1 MTINTPLRSKKRISK
16 NFSCDNYDIQSSGKT
31 IYKIRD
37 RLFSPSTL
45 SLLSKNDYNFSR
57 NYLKNPTPNNLDEE
71 QLKNF
76 RFKSFDNQAYVSYI
90 PLKKTLKKAHSTI
103 EENKIKNEKKPG
115 PSVIFLRD
123 IKLGEMP
130 TITGRHN
137 PDQKKLLLI
146 NQIIK
151 FNVYKKKE
159 EAKKNL
165 LPMKLGKE
173 YHDFIERKNKIFFN
187 PNFNSPFIHKM
198 NSNYMLK
205 TNLFKFHL
213 GTPTTKNKL
222 KIKRQKQIEEE
233 EQIQLELKDQME
245 ELSVDLQ
252 YYKKAIKV
260 FLTDETK
267 LNQIIIHE
275 DFFDSFVNKI
285 NFLFDDRKFPTI
297 KNNLEKITLELIGVG
312 GLEWTRMNMIEVSTL
327 TYLHKLKAKI
337 QRELDEI
344 EEENKEKQFKIN
356 QQIGKY
362 DINNSNKKKKKRKN
376 IYKTEE
382 NEKGDE
388 DKNRQDNSN
397 DSNLNNKDKENESN
411 EEENEEQ
418 EEDEKIINKEDLY
431 NLEEFFVHKGV
442 PNKKIEFATGKLAY
456 TVYHN
461 QKFYS
466 ESSGKIYKKEKK
478 MKKKKKEY
486 DIYL

>member
-57 NYLKNPTPNNLDEE
+57 NNLKNPTPNNLDEE

-165 LPMKLGKE
+165 LSMQLGKE